1 MNNFNS
7 FNPGESISGDRSGED
22 NYETFEEHMKNMGQQ
37 DGIEQQYDAA
47 PRESREQR
55 GNIGGKIGELIEHAG
70 KIVNRVLN
78 GSMWAKSNERQLSSP
93 SLKNEE
99 LSEGTTYVNEAIRN
113 AANKVKEGSTLD
125 SRDIMKL
132 FYYPDP
138 HFEGSQEVFDNIGLK
153 NGTDF
158 DVDLP
163 KPLYDQDGNI
173 YQTPLK
179 VSFRNP
185 DGKYTQM
192 LFSKDENGIFFTA
205 TKGNKEHCDVGYR
218 GGVVPLEP
226 SNRAILEVANFDFKD
241 HTVKNVVTPER

>member
-7 FNPGESISGDRSGED
+7 FNPGESISGDQPNED
-22 NYETFEEHMKNMGQQ
+22 GYETFEEHMKTMRQQ

-55 GNIGGKIGELIEHAG
+55 GNIGGKIGELIERAG

-78 GSMWAKSNERQLSSP
+78 GAMWAESNKRQLSSP

-99 LSEGTTYVNEAIRN
+99 LSEGMTYLNKATRN
-113 AANKVKEGSTLD
+113 AANKVKEGLTLD
-125 SRDIMKL
+125 SRDIMEL
-132 FYYPDP
+132 FYPDP

-173 YQTPLK
+173 YETPLK
-179 VSFRNP
+179 VSFKNP
-185 DGKYTQM
+185 DGEYTQM
-192 LFSKDENGIFFTA
+192 MFSKDKNGLFFTA
-205 TKGNKEHCDVGYR
+205 AKGDKEHYDVGYR
-218 GGVVPLEP
+218 GGVPLDP
-226 SNRAILEVANFDFKD
+226 RNGTILEVADFDFSD